1 MTEHLESL
9 KKEAGNLTDLSEKN
23 EVLSDLAMLEQAEK
37 ESQKLMAEL
46 GTRSLESIFAD
57 LFIYIFI
64 LVGLIFLAIAKLR
77 VDWSF
82 K

>member
-1 MTEHLESL
+1 M
-9 KKEAGNLTDLSEKN
+9 TDLSEKN

-64 LVGLIFLAIAKLR
+64 LVGLIFLAISVFQAINL
-77 VDWSF
+77 F

>member
-1 MTEHLESL
+1 MTDHLENL

-64 LVGLIFLAIAKLR
+64 LVCINFAFFIK
-77 VDWSF
+77 F
-82 K
+82 

>member
-1 MTEHLESL
+1 MTDHLENL

-64 LVGLIFLAIAKLR
+64 LVGLIFLAISVFQAINL
-77 VDWSF
+77 F

>member
-1 MTEHLESL
+1 MTDHLENL

-46 GTRSLESIFAD
+46 GARSLESIFAD

-64 LVGLIFLAIAKLR
+64 LVGLIFLAISVFQAINL
-77 VDWSF
+77 F

>member
-1 MTEHLESL
+1 MTDHLENL
-9 KKEAGNLTDLSEKN
+9 KKEAGDLTDLSEKN

-64 LVGLIFLAIAKLR
+64 LVGLIFLAISVFQAINL
-77 VDWSF
+77 F